1 MSALGSD
8 ATVWRWAQ
16 RATLNHSN
24 QQAAYQHFL
33 PRVRRLSPVNRTWI
47 GIWDVDEFAFGVKQT
62 LLEHLRI
69 LPPRVE
75 QVCMLWTVFG
85 SSGHHQQ
92 PACVTASNVYRAET
106 SDTIGKCVQRLDRTD
121 SPQVHRSILVNESW
135 YQKRRGACLC
145 PDLQRY
151 CSHDGRFPSMACPMA
166 RAPQAFG
173 RWKLRLHHY
182 VSQSHEMMA
191 MKQARG
197 LPSSMRRHK
206 TSLYWFR
213 QELHNNRIED
223 RALRDHAMAPCAMS
237 ASDPSPRPLTRN
249 ATHFDWN
256 TWTGLDTQN
265 DAYGCSSS
273 RNCSMWL
280 G

>member
-1 MSALGSD
+1 MFYKTRMDALVIMVMTRNECRGLPEWLAHHRAQGVSHFFLIDNDSTPGLCNMSALGSD

-191 MKQARG
+191 MVRRADRG
-197 LPSSMRRHK
+197 RNSNP
-206 TSLYWFR
+206 
-213 QELHNNRIED
+213 I
-223 RALRDHAMAPCAMS
+223 MS
-237 ASDPSPRPLTRN
+237 
-249 ATHFDWN
+249 
-256 TWTGLDTQN
+256 
-265 DAYGCSSS
+265 
-273 RNCSMWL
+273 
-280 G
+280 